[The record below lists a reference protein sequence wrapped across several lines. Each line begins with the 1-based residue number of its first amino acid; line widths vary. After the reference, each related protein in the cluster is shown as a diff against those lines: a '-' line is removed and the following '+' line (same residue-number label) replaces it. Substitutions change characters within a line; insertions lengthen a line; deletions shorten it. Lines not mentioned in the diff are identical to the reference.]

1 MDLKSEKAKSLTK
14 NQVFEELNKY
24 FKEQIELSQ
33 RKCMDETGFENPSWS
48 KQQAY
53 NLGLQKAF
61 TKILNHLPD
70 KGDSN
75 E

>member
-1 MDLKSEKAKSLTK
+1 MDLKTEKAKSLTK

-24 FKEQIELSQ
+24 FKEESF
-33 RKCMDETGFENPSWS
+33 KNPAWS
-48 KQQAY
+48 EQQAF

-70 KGDSN
+70 QEK
-75 E
+75 

>member
-24 FKEQIELSQ
+24 FKEQIELSR
-33 RKCMDETGFENPSWS
+33 RKCMDEENFNTPAWS
-48 KQQAY
+48 EFQAY
-53 NLGLQKAF
+53 QLGLQKAF
-61 TKILNHLPD
+61 IKVLNLIPD
-70 KGDSN
+70 KG

>member
-1 MDLKSEKAKSLTK
+1 MDLKSAKAKSLTK

-33 RKCMDETGFENPSWS
+33 RKCMDEENFNTPAWS
-48 KQQAY
+48 EFQAY
-53 NLGLQKAF
+53 QLGLQKAF
-61 TKILNHLPD
+61 TKVLNLIPD
-70 KGDSN
+70 KG

>member
-14 NQVFEELNKY
+14 KQVFEELNKY

-33 RKCMDETGFENPSWS
+33 RKSMDEDIFQSPSWS
-48 KQQAY
+48 EYQAY
-53 NLGLQKAF
+53 QLGLQKAF
-61 TKILNHLPD
+61 TKVLNLIPD
-70 KGDSN
+70 KG

>member
-14 NQVFEELNKY
+14 KQVFEELEKY

-33 RKCMDETGFENPSWS
+33 RTCMNDDNFSLPAWS
-48 KQQAY
+48 EQQAY
-53 NLGLQKAF
+53 NLGIQKAF

-70 KGDSN
+70 QGDL
-75 E
+75 

>member
-33 RKCMDETGFENPSWS
+33 RKCMDESNFNTPSWS
-48 KQQAY
+48 EQQAFH
-53 NLGLQKAF
+53 LGLQKAF

-70 KGDSN
+70 KG

>member
-33 RKCMDETGFENPSWS
+33 RKCMDEDSFTSPAWS
-48 KQQAY
+48 EFQAY
-53 NLGLQKAF
+53 HLGLQKAF
-61 TKILNHLPD
+61 TKVLNLIPD
-70 KGDSN
+70 KG